1 MTVSYSLIKTI
12 VLFPLNVMGVIP
24 FAILWFSGKIELYQ
38 VVLLQ
43 TCLGLFFF
51 IVGLCVCWVTVSI
64 FTDYGKGTPAPW
76 APPKILIVI
85 GLYKYVRN
93 PMMLGVLCVLLG
105 EAVFFLSVGLFLW
118 FLIFFTWSLIVI
130 PLWEEVDLGRRFGEP
145 YFEYKK
151 QVPRWVP
158 RILF

>member
-24 FAILWFSGKIELYQ
+24 FIILWFSGKIELYE
-38 VVLLQ
+38 VALLP
-43 TCLGLFFF
+43 TYLGLFFL
-51 IVGLCVCWVTVSI
+51 IVGLCVCWVTVFI

-76 APPKILIVI
+76 APPKILIGI

-93 PMMLGVLCVLLG
+93 PMMLGVWCVLLG

-118 FLIFFTWSLIVI
+118 FLIFFTGSLIII
-130 PLWEEVDLGRRFGEP
+130 PLWEEVDLDRRFGES
-145 YFEYKK
+145 YLEYKK

-158 RILF
+158 RILS

>member
-1 MTVSYSLIKTI
+1 MTISYSLIKTI

-24 FAILWFSGKIELYQ
+24 FTILWFSGNIELYQ

-51 IVGLCVCWVTVSI
+51 IVGLCVCWVTVSM

-118 FLIFFTWSLIVI
+118 FLIFVAGSRVII

>member
-24 FAILWFSGKIELYQ
+24 FVILWFSGKIELYQ

-76 APPKILIVI
+76 APPKILIGI

-93 PMMLGVLCVLLG
+93 PMMLGVWCVLLG

-118 FLIFFTWSLIVI
+118 FLIFFTGSLIVI

-151 QVPRWVP
+151 KVPRWVP

>member
-24 FAILWFSGKIELYQ
+24 FIILWFSGKIELYE
-38 VVLLQ
+38 VVLLP
-43 TCLGLFFF
+43 TYLGLFFL

-76 APPKILIVI
+76 APPKILIGI

-93 PMMLGVLCVLLG
+93 PMMLGVWCVLLG
-105 EAVFFLSVGLFLW
+105 EAVFSLSVGLFLW
-118 FLIFFTWSLIVI
+118 FLIFFAGSLIII
-130 PLWEEVDLGRRFGEP
+130 PLWEEVGLYRRFGES
-145 YFEYKK
+145 YLEYKN

-158 RILF
+158 RILS

>member
-12 VLFPLNVMGVIP
+12 VLFPLNVMGMIP
-24 FAILWFSGKIELYQ
+24 FAILWFSEKIELYQ

-76 APPKILIVI
+76 APPKILIGI

-118 FLIFFTWSLIVI
+118 FLIFFTGSLIVI

>member
-1 MTVSYSLIKTI
+1 MTVSSSLIKTI

-24 FAILWFSGKIELYQ
+24 FVILWFSGKVELYQ
-38 VVLLQ
+38 VVLLP

-51 IVGLCVCWVTVSI
+51 IVGSWVCWVTVSI

-76 APPKILIVI
+76 APPKILIDI
-85 GLYKYVRN
+85 GLYKYIRN
-93 PMMLGVLCVLLG
+93 PMMLGVWCVLLG
-105 EAVFFLSVGLFLW
+105 EAIFFLSVGLFLW
-118 FLIFFTWSLIVI
+118 FLIFFTGSLIII

-158 RILF
+158 RILL

>member
-1 MTVSYSLIKTI
+1 MTFSSSLIKTV

-24 FAILWFSGKIELYQ
+24 FLILWFSRKMEFYQ
-38 VVLLQ
+38 VVLLP
-43 TCLGLFFF
+43 TCLGLLF
-51 IVGLCVCWVTVSI
+51 IVLGLCVCWVTVAM

-76 APPKILIVI
+76 APPKILIEI

-93 PMMLGVLCVLLG
+93 PMMLGVWCVLLG
-105 EAVFFLSVGLFLW
+105 ETVFFLSVGLFLW
-118 FLIFFTWSLIVI
+118 FLIFVAGSLVI
-130 PLWEEVDLGRRFGEP
+130 IPFWEEVDLGRRFGKP
-145 YFEYKK
+145 YLQYKK